1 MVAAKRLHLALGR
14 SHRKSRPKVEMKL
27 SRFPPRASEKF
38 VQGNSAPSSG
48 RSFYPASHECWGLA
62 CISGGVPRPAK
73 PTTFGFRRVGQRL
86 QMGRVGGVSECWR
99 FSQSGGGFYSRLA
112 QRSRLGNKCPVENS
126 LQLRHRMLDIFS
138 FAGRSSLSKKSLKA
152 CNCAHPLPT
161 PAIGTPYDPMPSNC
175 RRGRSPRVGCSWR
188 SGRAQL
194 SDLQPS
200 SPERTG
206 RANSTLCS
214 STETCDVAESR
225 WLIEPRPRS
234 PAHEGPLHC
243 T

>member
-161 PAIGTPYDPMPSNC
+161 PAIGTPYPDAIELPARQIAAGRVFVAEWKGAIVGFAAVEPRADGESELDALFVDRNLR
-175 RRGRSPRVGCSWR
+175 RRGIG
-188 SGRAQL
+188 
-194 SDLQPS
+194 
-200 SPERTG
+200 
-206 RANSTLCS
+206 
-214 STETCDVAESR
+214 R